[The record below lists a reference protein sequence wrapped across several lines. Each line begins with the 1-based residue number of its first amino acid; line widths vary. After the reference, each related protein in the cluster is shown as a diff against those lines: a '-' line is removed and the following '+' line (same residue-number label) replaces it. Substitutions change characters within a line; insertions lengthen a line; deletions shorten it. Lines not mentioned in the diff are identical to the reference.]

1 MKIFLWDVENK
12 TIEDKTPL
20 NFDCNIKEIRYEHS
34 DDTFYIDRFNNI
46 NEITSIR
53 LK

>member
-1 MKIFLWDVENK
+1 MRIFLWDVKNK

-20 NFDCNIKEIRYEHS
+20 KFDCNIKEIRYDHG
-34 DDTFYIDRFNNI
+34 DDAFYIDRFNNI
-46 NEITSIR
+46 NEITNIR